1 MKLANRVLALV
12 LSILML
18 LSAMPVFADA
28 AAIASFSDFP
38 RGTWS
43 EEAMTAAVN
52 NSLLKGKGNGTIAPR
67 DYLTRAEAAA
77 VINRAFGATVKADIS
92 AFTDVQPGTWYYDEI
107 AKAVNMQTIVGVS
120 ATKANPTG
128 NITRESML
136 AVLAR
141 ALVLDEAD
149 ASELSKFT
157 DGSSVSPWAKGQ
169 VAAMA
174 KRGYVNGNE
183 NKELNPQSYITREE
197 FAQVMHNIFKV
208 YIPETVTI
216 DNGIYGTTVIR
227 AKDVTL
233 NNVTINGDLIAGDG
247 VGDGNL
253 NLTNVTVTGRIL
265 FRGGEGKV
273 KLTNTTVGE
282 KVVIND
288 VNGVVNFLNYRAEE
302 PFKNIQ
308 ENTKATFLN
317 MKVNTGGGGSSTPS
331 RAEYKIREYVQNIDG
346 SYPSSAKYT
355 DEKMADYGET
365 ITYNPRNIEGFT
377 FDATHPDSV
386 LSGTNKGNLTLKAY
400 YTRNKYTVSFDGYEV
415 ELPYGEN
422 ISKDNP
428 LKDKMQA
435 TIDENKEAGYNT
447 EFKDGTGKE
456 VKIDDTTVGAEDLPI
471 YAIKTPIEYNIIYNL
486 NGGKIEGEYDKTF
499 NVEKEIIL
507 PVNVVKKGYTFGG
520 WTDENGAPVT
530 KIDVGNKG
538 NKTFNAN
545 WNIVT
550 YKITYEVG
558 PYGALDGTQK
568 IEYTVEDAD
577 FTLPTP
583 VVTKQDYIFKGWYT
597 NANFTGR
604 PITVLNPQDAEDKT
618 YYARI
623 EERTYEQYTI
633 KFDGKTYTV
642 TEGEKIGDAVDGQ
655 GNKLSDAMDN
665 VTYPKGYEA
674 DNFRIK
680 GDDTTV
686 ITKDTIATED
696 MEIVAAK
703 KPIKYTIDFV
713 LNGGK
718 FEGVIPKTEYTVE
731 DADYTLPVPEKTD
744 YVFLGWFEKADFSDT
759 EVKILDTAD
768 AENKTYYA
776 NWKKVTYTI
785 TFNGTQYTVE
795 KDAKISE
802 ATDAN
807 GNKLGTAMDNVTYPK
822 GYEADG
828 FYIKGDTSAAV
839 TKDTP
844 ATGNMEIVAAK
855 KATVYTITYELDG
868 GSLDGTQKNE
878 YTVEDADYTLPTP
891 AKAGYTFLG
900 WYEKGVKVEI
910 LDTADAENK
919 TYVASWRAPAATV
932 YKVTFKGTDYDV
944 TQNNALYTNEDLKD
958 AMDEASVK
966 QGYNVTFNTKDDG
979 TGAIVDTSYVP
990 TGDVTIYAIEKAIVY
1005 TITYEENGGDDIAD
1019 DTYTIEDADITLPVP
1034 TRDGYVFRGWY
1045 EEAGFSGDVV
1055 TVLDTADLENKTY
1068 YAKWVLDNA
1077 VLSFDH
1083 EISSDIVTLK
1093 VMLNAIPADIDDI
1106 AAMSI
1111 RYDFDNKKLEYVST
1125 TSNVGEVTAAS
1136 AGYISWYTT
1145 SNYITA
1151 DTLTAKDNVL
1161 FTITFNVKDGQYGT
1175 TKVSYTS
1182 AEITASEPVGNPAVA
1197 EKYTKKYETIDLGT
1211 QVQTYTITYVENGG
1225 DDIPD
1230 GSYTAGDADITLPTP
1245 TRAYYAFKGWYEES
1259 DFSGD
1264 AVVELDTA
1272 DAEDK
1277 TYYAKWVI
1285 ETATLGFSSE
1295 IIGNTVKIYVT
1306 LDEIP
1311 SDIDEIS
1318 AFTLKYKH
1326 PDNKLTYVSGATAFG
1341 GQFSSQD
1348 GYISWY
1354 NENNAITS
1362 EALKANN
1369 IVATLEFSKT
1379 DSASG
1384 IETFE
1389 YTAVEIVA
1397 SKPVGNP
1404 AIATKYITKKEEV
1417 QLDAATYV
1425 VTFKEQTYNITPGN
1439 ALSSNAL
1446 LVAAMNEAANKSGYT
1461 VTFKADGTGEN
1472 VTTAYVPTG
1481 SMTVYV
1487 VENAIEYSITYELDG
1502 GALDGTQKT
1511 SYTVEDA
1518 DYTLPTPAKDNYD
1531 FLGWYEN
1538 GVKVD
1543 VLDTADAENKTYYAS
1558 WKYNIPALDVY
1569 KITFNGN
1576 VYDVTENNALLT
1588 NANLKNA
1595 MEVVADKTGYIVAFN
1610 TKADGTGENV
1620 TTAYVPTG
1628 DMEIFVIETLKV
1640 YNITYVLDGG
1650 ALDGTEK
1657 TSYTVE
1663 DEDYTLPTPTKDGFT
1678 FLGWYEDG
1686 TEVTVLDTA
1695 DAEDKTYTAK
1705 WEESLETI
1713 YTITYELGGIGEMPA
1728 EAWNEYKTSQLV
1740 YTLLSPVDNTE
1751 THVFVAWYDNAEFT
1765 GSPVTVIAEGTT
1777 GDLKFYAKWEEISED
1792 EYTITYVTNGG
1803 TLDGTQKITYK
1814 SSDSSYTLPIPEK
1827 GEVPFLG
1834 WYENEECAGDPV
1846 TELVA
1851 GSTGNKTYYAKWQ
1864 EYTLQFYLGTKISR
1878 NKPVSDDG
1886 DRGQMIVEHGA
1897 ALTQADVDR
1906 ELGMLP
1912 SEYKVQEG
1920 YVDSDGVVHEIVPE
1934 LWYQK
1939 NGEWTKFIPEE
1950 IQVVSDMN
1958 IHLFIRFLAFEY
1970 NTDLEIKGIDMSK
1983 LDFSITVPYDSYT
1996 DIGKT
2001 YLDFITNTGETLNRV
2016 LNGIEDQGYDLYQ
2029 MAIDK
2034 AASKG
2039 LVDTDGNIMN
2049 PNVPLPIH
2057 RFITEEMIMEEIDR
2071 YIDANIN
2078 NEDFIADLLRNDAVV
2093 DMILND
2099 EELKHTAMGD
2109 PSIREIFLTD
2119 DFIKEIIR
2127 LHPEFVDIMI
2137 EHDEFIDLIIDNDAT
2152 FDYVLNDD
2160 TMVAKILAND
2170 AFKGKVIEEGTVYI
2184 VDVYFGDGGDQ
2195 DIKDYITKQ
2204 LKSEE
2209 VKTKLKEIIRDD
2221 ANVKASLKETLKVD
2235 ADAKAIIKTEI
2246 KKMLDDDTK
2255 KDEIKQKIKD
2265 FLMANSNLVKE
2276 DVKDYIKS
2284 KKGEADFKAKVKDY
2298 IEDKKDTADFKAK
2311 VKTYIIGLKD
2321 TAEFQAKVK
2330 TYIEGKKGEAD
2341 FKDKVES
2348 YIEGK
2353 KNETDFKA
2361 DVKDYIEG
2369 KKNESDF
2376 KGKVE
2381 TYIEG
2386 KKDDTSFKGNIKT
2399 YAKDRAK
2406 TDKSTVLNNA
2416 TVKSAFLT
2424 EVNDVL
2430 VAEDLTG
2437 TVTAE
2442 EILEKYLN
2450 GTLET
2455 EYPEIAAEID
2465 DAYSLAFEDN
2475 YESYFEEN
2483 YDSLFNTY
2491 FGDYFSDNYDT
2502 LFADYFEDYFT
2513 DNYDT
2518 LFTEYFGEYFTNS
2531 YDSLFSEYFDEYF
2544 TNSYD
2549 NLFTDYFEEYFDGS
2563 YDSLFTDYFEDYFED
2578 NYDDIFADYFEEY
2591 FENNYD
2597 TLFTD
2602 NFSEYY
2608 DNLDDADFDELVDE
2622 HFDTFFNNQ
2631 FDTLFEEYFDDYFET
2646 VFDSLYES
2654 NVEKWAK
2661 LAYDEPSTKTTVE
2674 DTIADVISDLVESY
2688 IAGNADDELKKF
2700 INKIVEEFGVK
2711 EYVRDNYDTD
2721 SNLKATID
2729 QLVKDNA
2736 RIIIDDYA
2744 NNRASEDIVKLI
2756 DDNMHKYI
2764 EEIVDD
2770 YVNYDLDE
2778 ELMAFI
2784 DEEIDIYMLDYINKY
2799 IDGTDRTLLSKLVP
2813 TYAHDAVEAIKKT
2826 DAFKNT
2832 ITDFASGN
2840 GVRVNKDNLMFV
2852 EVLDELMHT
2861 YNYDKLASDFL
2872 PEKIQKV
2879 VDLIGHDTVAHIVD
2893 DYFAAF
2899 CLEMDTAI
2907 ANLKADQEAGI
2918 EDTEYKFSTT
2928 PAVRINYMEIID
2940 NYYTA
2945 LTGKLRNKINSQSKI
2960 PVSSNP
2966 YAQRIVDMDYF
2977 ALIFDRTGEETEYK
2991 SGYKL
2996 KDDVMEYYD
3005 NMVMLQVLVHDAVT
3019 FYGRVD
3025 TYTWEEKLDS
3035 ASLLV
3040 GTYANKLNDVIM
3052 NFIENGELPKGYTL
3066 EDILDINGKIESL
3079 YNKFKD
3085 KIEKGEDLYAEYLD
3099 KDYTDIIDFANMSI
3113 YSDGDAY
3120 KIYQIIFENGED
3132 AFDLD
3137 DAITAIFDSPNYR
3150 GISKIEDAMAK
3161 VESKIKDYAYDP
3173 SAEASTNEKNM
3184 TAFVDGYKGTFESKE
3199 IKGYE
3204 TGTHTLALQRYLRY
3218 YK

>member
-183 NKELNPQSYITREE
+183 KKELNPQSYITREE

-331 RAEYKIREYVQNIDG
+331 RAEYKIREYVQDIDG

-415 ELPYGEN
+415 ELPYGEKIRN
-422 ISKDNP
+422 DNP
-428 LKDKMQA
+428 LKDKMLA
-435 TIDENKEAGYNT
+435 TKEENEKAGYNT

-456 VKIDDTTVGAEDLPI
+456 VTIDDTTVGAEDLPI
-471 YAIKTPIEYNIIYNL
+471 YAIKTPIEYKINYNL
-486 NGGKIEGEYDKTF
+486 NGGKIEGEYDKTY

-530 KIDVGNKG
+530 KIDVGTKG

-550 YKITYEVG
+550 YEITYEVG
-558 PYGALDGTQK
+558 PYGALDGTEK
-568 IEYTVEDAD
+568 TKYTVEDAD

-583 VVTKQDYIFKGWYT
+583 DVTKDGYVFKGWYI
-597 NANFTGR
+597 NATFTGR
-604 PITVLNPQDAEDKT
+604 PVTILDTADAENKT
-618 YYARI
+618 YYALI
-623 EERTYEQYTI
+623 EEKTNEQYTI

-642 TEGEKIGDAVDGQ
+642 IEGEKIGDAVDSQ

-703 KPIKYTIDFV
+703 KAIVYTITYV
-713 LNGGK
+713 LGG
-718 FEGVIPKTEYTVE
+718 GTLDGTPKEEYTVE
-731 DADYTLPVPEKTD
+731 DADYTLPE
-744 YVFLGWFEKADFSDT
+744 
-759 EVKILDTAD
+759 
-768 AENKTYYA
+768 
-776 NWKKVTYTI
+776 
-785 TFNGTQYTVE
+785 
-795 KDAKISE
+795 
-802 ATDAN
+802 
-807 GNKLGTAMDNVTYPK
+807 
-822 GYEADG
+822 
-828 FYIKGDTSAAV
+828 
-839 TKDTP
+839 
-844 ATGNMEIVAAK
+844 
-855 KATVYTITYELDG
+855 
-868 GSLDGTQKNE
+868 
-878 YTVEDADYTLPTP
+878 PT
-891 AKAGYTFLG
+891 KAGSTFLG
-900 WYEKGVKVEI
+900 WYEDGVKVTV

-966 QGYNVTFNTKDDG
+966 QGYNVTFNTKADG

-1005 TITYEENGGDDIAD
+1005 TITYEENGCDNIAD

-1034 TRDGYVFRGWY
+1034 TREGYVFRGWY

-1083 EISSDIVTLK
+1083 EISGDIVTLK

-1111 RYDFDNKKLEYVST
+1111 RYDFNNTKLEYVNT

-1151 DTLTAKDNVL
+1151 DTLAAKDNVL
-1161 FTITFNVKDGQYGT
+1161 FTITFNVKDEQYGT
-1175 TKVSYTS
+1175 TEVSYTS

-1197 EKYTKKYETIDLGT
+1197 EEYTKKSETIDLGT

-1230 GSYTAGDADITLPTP
+1230 GSYKAGDKDITLPIP
-1245 TRAYYAFKGWYEES
+1245 TRADYAFKGWYEES

-1306 LDEIP
+1306 LDEVP

-1326 PDNKLTYVSGATAFG
+1326 PDNKLTYVGGTTTFG

-1354 NENNAITS
+1354 NENTAITS
-1362 EALKANN
+1362 EALKANDN

-1384 IETFE
+1384 SETFE
-1389 YTAVEIVA
+1389 YTSVEIVA
-1397 SKPVGNP
+1397 SKPEGNP
-1404 AIATKYITKKEEV
+1404 AIARMYITGKKEV

-1425 VTFKEQTYNITPGN
+1425 VAFDGQTYNITVGN

-1446 LVAAMNEAANKSGYT
+1446 LVAAMNEAAKQTGYT
-1461 VTFKADGTGEN
+1461 VTFNTKEYGSGED
-1472 VTTAYVPTG
+1472 VTTAYVPAG
-1481 SMTVYV
+1481 SMTVYIV
-1487 VENAIEYSITYELDG
+1487 KNANEYSITYELDG
-1502 GALDGTQKT
+1502 GKFDGTPKEE
-1511 SYTVEDA
+1511 YTVEDE
-1518 DYTLPTPAKDNYD
+1518 DYTLPTPVKAGYT

-1538 GVKVD
+1538 GTKVD
-1543 VLDTADAENKTYYAS
+1543 VLDTADAENKTYTAK
-1558 WKYNIPALDVY
+1558 WEA
-1569 KITFNGN
+1569 
-1576 VYDVTENNALLT
+1576 TEYT
-1588 NANLKNA
+1588 
-1595 MEVVADKTGYIVAFN
+1595 
-1610 TKADGTGENV
+1610 
-1620 TTAYVPTG
+1620 
-1628 DMEIFVIETLKV
+1628 
-1640 YNITYVLDGG
+1640 ITYVLDGG
-1650 ALDGTEK
+1650 ALDDTEK
-1657 TSYTVE
+1657 TKYTVE
-1663 DEDYTLPTPTKDGFT
+1663 DANYTLPTPAKAGYT
-1678 FLGWYEDG
+1678 FLGWYEND
-1686 TEVTVLDTA
+1686 TKVEVLDTA

-1705 WEESLETI
+1705 WEEETVLET
-1713 YTITYELGGIGEMPA
+1713 
-1728 EAWNEYKTSQLV
+1728 EYK
-1740 YTLLSPVDNTE
+1740 
-1751 THVFVAWYDNAEFT
+1751 
-1765 GSPVTVIAEGTT
+1765 
-1777 GDLKFYAKWEEISED
+1777 
-1792 EYTITYVTNGG
+1792 ITYVTNGG
-1803 TLDGTQKITYK
+1803 TLDGTQKKTYK
-1814 SSDSSYTLPIPEK
+1814 SSDPSYTLPIPEK

-1834 WYENEECAGDPV
+1834 WYEDEACTGEAV
-1846 TELVA
+1846 TVLAA

-1864 EYTLQFYLGTKISR
+1864 EYTVQFYVGTKR
-1878 NKPVSDDG
+1878 TGNKPTSDDG
-1886 DRGQMIVEHGA
+1886 DQGKMIVEHGA
-1897 ALTQADVDR
+1897 TLTQVDVDR

-1912 SEYKVQEG
+1912 SEYEVKEG

-1934 LWYQK
+1934 LWYLK
-1939 NGEWTKFIPEE
+1939 NGEWTKFVPEE
-1950 IQVVSDMN
+1950 IQIVSDMD

-1983 LDFSITVPYDSYT
+1983 LDFSLDVPYDSYT

-2001 YLDFITNTGETLNRV
+2001 YLDFLTNAGGTLDRV
-2016 LNGIEDQGYDLYQ
+2016 LGGIETQGYDLYQ

-2093 DMILND
+2093 EMIIGD

-2119 DFIKEIIR
+2119 DFIKEIIK
-2127 LHPEFVDIMI
+2127 LHPEFVDII
-2137 EHDEFIDLIIDNDAT
+2137 IDHDEFVKLIIDNDAT
-2152 FDYVLNDD
+2152 FDYVLKDD
-2160 TMVAKILAND
+2160 TMVAEILDNDSFKNKIIE
-2170 AFKGKVIEEGTVYI
+2170 KGTDYI
-2184 VDVYFGDGGDQ
+2184 VDNYFGTSGDQ
-2195 DIKDYITKQ
+2195 DVKDYITKQ
-2204 LKSEE
+2204 LKSADVKAQLKDIIYNDASVKLALKDTLITDEDAKDILKDKIKGMLDDPETEADIRGE
-2209 VKTKLKEIIRDD
+2209 VRSYLLSNSTVLRADIKDYISENSASLRDD
-2221 ANVKASLKETLKVD
+2221 IKAYIGNNSADLRDDIKTYIGGNSAGLRSDIKAYIGNNSADLRDDIKSYIGGNSADLRDDIKGYIESQKETIKGDVISYIETKADDFKAENKRAEILDETANPEIWNAFKAEFETLKLTYPVLE
-2235 ADAKAIIKTEI
+2235 TFTFE
-2246 KKMLDDDTK
+2246 
-2255 KDEIKQKIKD
+2255 E
-2265 FLMANSNLVKE
+2265 FV
-2276 DVKDYIKS
+2276 
-2284 KKGEADFKAKVKDY
+2284 ADF
-2298 IEDKKDTADFKAK
+2298 
-2311 VKTYIIGLKD
+2311 
-2321 TAEFQAKVK
+2321 
-2330 TYIEGKKGEAD
+2330 
-2341 FKDKVES
+2341 
-2348 YIEGK
+2348 
-2353 KNETDFKA
+2353 
-2361 DVKDYIEG
+2361 
-2369 KKNESDF
+2369 
-2376 KGKVE
+2376 
-2381 TYIEG
+2381 
-2386 KKDDTSFKGNIKT
+2386 
-2399 YAKDRAK
+2399 
-2406 TDKSTVLNNA
+2406 
-2416 TVKSAFLT
+2416 
-2424 EVNDVL
+2424 
-2430 VAEDLTG
+2430 
-2437 TVTAE
+2437 
-2442 EILEKYLN
+2442 LN
-2450 GTLET
+2450 GTLAADHPA
-2455 EYPEIAAEID
+2455 EYVDVVNSYNKAID
-2465 DAYSLAFEDN
+2465 DNLTTYVTN
-2475 YESYFEEN
+2475 N
-2483 YDSLFNTY
+2483 YDDLFVDYFDDYYTNLSDSEYQDLFN
-2491 FGDYFSDNYDT
+2491 DNFSGYYDGLTDAEYQDLFDDNFSGYYDGLT
-2502 LFADYFEDYFT
+2502 DAEYQDLFDDNFSGYYDGLT
-2513 DNYDT
+2513 DAEYQDLFDDNFSGYYDGLT
-2518 LFTEYFGEYFTNS
+2518 DAEYQDLFDDNFSGYYDGLTDAEYQ
-2531 YDSLFSEYFDEYF
+2531 DLF
-2544 TNSYD
+2544 ND
-2549 NLFTDYFEEYFDGS
+2549 NFAGYFDGLTS
-2563 YDSLFTDYFEDYFED
+2563 QEFKDLFNSKFEDFFEKQ
-2578 NYDDIFADYFEEY
+2578 YDD
-2591 FENNYD
+2591 
-2597 TLFTD
+2597 LFD
-2602 NFSEYY
+2602 
-2608 DNLDDADFDELVDE
+2608 
-2622 HFDTFFNNQ
+2622 
-2631 FDTLFEEYFDDYFET
+2631 EYFDDYFDT
-2646 VFDSLYES
+2646 MFDSLYES

-2661 LAYDEPSTKTTVE
+2661 MAYDEPTTKTTVIE
-2674 DTIADVISDLVESY
+2674 TIEDVIIDLINSY
-2688 IAGNADDELKKF
+2688 IVDDTPDQELKDF
-2700 INKIVEEFGVK
+2700 INKIVKDFDVK
-2711 EYVRDNYDTD
+2711 GYVRDNYYTD
-2721 SNLKATID
+2721 SDLKATID
-2729 QLVKDNA
+2729 GLVKDNA
-2736 RIIIDDYA
+2736 KDIIADYA
-2744 NNRASEDIVKLI
+2744 NNTASDEIVKLI
-2756 DDNMHKYI
+2756 DENMHKYI
-2764 EEIVDD
+2764 EEIVED

-2784 DEEIDIYMLDYINKY
+2784 DEEINIYMRDYINKY

-2813 TYAHDAVEAIKKT
+2813 TYAHDAVEAIKET

-2907 ANLKADQEAGI
+2907 ANLKADQEADI

-2940 NYYTA
+2940 NYYTT
-2945 LTGKLRNKINSQSKI
+2945 LTGKLRDKINSQSKV

-2966 YAQRIVDMDYF
+2966 YAQRLVDMDYF
-2977 ALIFDRTGEETEYK
+2977 ALIFDRTGEKTEYK

-2996 KDDVMEYYD
+2996 KDDIMEYYD
-3005 NMVMLQVLVHDAVT
+3005 NMLMLQILVHDAVT
-3019 FYGRVD
+3019 FYGSMD
-3025 TYTWEEKLDS
+3025 TYTIEDRLDS

-3052 NFIENGELPKGYTL
+3052 NFVENGELPKGYTL
-3066 EDILDINGKIESL
+3066 EDILDINGKIEIL

-3099 KDYTDIIDFANMSI
+3099 RDYTDIVDFANMSI
-3113 YSDGDAY
+3113 YSGGDAY
-3120 KIYQIIFENGED
+3120 KIYQIILENGED

-3137 DAITAIFDSPNYR
+3137 DAITAVFDSPNYH
-3150 GISKIEDAMAK
+3150 GVSKIEDAMAK
-3161 VESKIKDYAYDP
+3161 VEAKIKDYAYDP
-3173 SAEASTNEKNM
+3173 SAEASTIERIS
-3184 TAFVDGYKGTFESKE
+3184 TAYVDGYKGTFESRE

-3204 TGTHTLALQRYLRY
+3204 TGTHTLALQRYLR
-3218 YK
+3218 